1 MSKTPLL
8 VVISGPSGV
17 GKDAVLAGVRAA
29 HPDAHF
35 AVTVTTRPPRSR
47 ERDGDDYHF
56 LSDEEYNRL
65 LAEDG
70 FLEHAAVYSHR
81 YGVPKAQV
89 REALARGQDV
99 IVRVDVQGASTIK
112 RLAPNA
118 VFIFLAPASLEE
130 LEERLRRRNTEGESA
145 LRLRLDTARQE
156 MACQEGFDY
165 VVINREGG
173 LAEAVSQIL
182 AIIEEER
189 QRKRRLPTRI

>member
-47 ERDGDDYHF
+47 EHDGDDYHF
-56 LSDEEYNRL
+56 LSDEEYDRL

-70 FLEHAAVYSHR
+70 FLENATVYGYR
-81 YGVPKAQV
+81 YGVPKVQV

-99 IVRVDVQGASTIK
+99 VVRVDVQGASTIK

-118 VFIFLAPASLEE
+118 VFVFLAAASLEE
-130 LEERLRRRNTEGESA
+130 LEERLRRRNTEGEDA
-145 LRLRLDTARQE
+145 LRLRLDTARRE
-156 MACQEGFDY
+156 MACQEGFDH

-173 LAEAVSQIL
+173 LVEAVSQIL

-189 QRKRRLPTRI
+189 QRKGRLPIHI